1 MFNGNKVNLFK
12 MSQDSTI
19 IQNFFSKTA
28 SQLTMTGLFKLHEE
42 VRNNELC
49 VFFRN
54 NHFST
59 LLKRDGKIF
68 LLLTDLGFE
77 QQQNFVWEVL
87 DGIDGDTTL
96 ATSKFKK
103 APPVANRE
111 QVYDAAVD
119 FASNFDFSNNNN
131 NSNTANNNNNGTN
144 TQNNPNYNNTD
155 NNPPSFTRQYSEEDD
170 LALAMQ
176 LQQQEEERNR
186 LATTATTT
194 TTTTTN
200 IHGNDNRRYVQ
211 QQQQQQQQQRQQQ
224 RNGGYNLADQQAEL
238 DRLKQEH
245 LKRQQQQRRQQQQQR
260 QQQGRGKG
268 KGRRSGNSSNCCIQ

>member
-1 MFNGNKVNLFK
+1 MGNNTTIIFNGNKVNLFK

-119 FASNFDFSNNNN
+119 FACNFDFSNNN
-131 NSNTANNNNNGTN
+131 NSNTANNNYNGTN
-144 TQNNPNYNNTD
+144 NQNNPNYNTTD

-194 TTTTTN
+194 TTTTN
-200 IHGNDNRRYVQ
+200 IHGNDNRRYV
-211 QQQQQQQQQRQQQ
+211 
-224 RNGGYNLADQQAEL
+224 
-238 DRLKQEH
+238 
-245 LKRQQQQRRQQQQQR
+245 QQQQRRQQQQQR

-268 KGRRSGNSSNCCIQ
+268 KGRRSGNSSNCCI

>member
-1 MFNGNKVNLFK
+1 MGNNTTIIFNGNKVNLFK

-96 ATSKFKK
+96 ATSKFTK

-111 QVYDAAVD
+111 QIYDAAVD
-119 FASNFDFSNNNN
+119 FASNFDFSSNNN
-131 NSNTANNNNNGTN
+131 NSNTANNNYNGTN
-144 TQNNPNYNNTD
+144 NQNNPNYNDTD

-176 LQQQEEERNR
+176 LQQQEEEHNR
-186 LATTATTT
+186 LATTATT

-200 IHGNDNRRYVQ
+200 IHGNDNRRYV
-211 QQQQQQQQQRQQQ
+211 
-224 RNGGYNLADQQAEL
+224 
-238 DRLKQEH
+238 
-245 LKRQQQQRRQQQQQR
+245 QQQQRRQQQQQR

-268 KGRRSGNSSNCCIQ
+268 KGRRSGNSSNCCI

>member
-1 MFNGNKVNLFK
+1 MGNNTTIIFNGNKVNLFK

-111 QVYDAAVD
+111 QIYDAAVD

-131 NSNTANNNNNGTN
+131 SNTANNNYNGTN

-155 NNPPSFTRQYSEEDD
+155 NSPPSFTRQYSEEHD

-186 LATTATTT
+186 LATTATT

-224 RNGGYNLADQQAEL
+224 RNG
-238 DRLKQEH
+238 
-245 LKRQQQQRRQQQQQR
+245 
-260 QQQGRGKG
+260 
-268 KGRRSGNSSNCCIQ
+268 